1 MTARATLV
9 ALLGVL
15 GALVLAAGAGA
26 EEPVRSFA
34 TRVSISEKY
43 PAFHGRLSSKSAFC
57 GSERPV
63 YLYRVRPGKDQLLE
77 RRRSERDGT
86 WQVSIGERLTSGAYY
101 AEARAYGS
109 ASLGIVCP
117 PARSKIVTVD

>member
-1 MTARATLV
+1 MTARAALI
-9 ALLGVL
+9 ALLGAI
-15 GALVLAAGAGA
+15 GVLAPAPGAGA
-26 EEPVRSFA
+26 EVPMGTFA
-34 TRVSISEKY
+34 TKVTISEKY
-43 PAFHGRLSSKSAFC
+43 PAFHGRLNSKSAFC

-63 YLYRVRPGKDQLLE
+63 FLYRERPGRDQLLG

-86 WQVSIGERLTSGAYY
+86 WQVSIGEKLTSGAYY

-117 PARSKIVTVD
+117 PARSKLVTVD